1 MRSDWVRSTNT
12 STWWGED
19 LYISITFPDRREE
32 RPDTSTTLIF
42 MSSISSQLSI
52 LTNTTPCYTRPGCGL
67 AVFGE
72 EKLMS
77 VVLLGK
83 SNSNIIS
90 SIITVITSWDKTY
103 WELLTAGNTT
113 DTALQISRRSLAVF
127 LLEYY
132 YNAPQPYHVSARN
145 KNMLILAEVLQ

>member
-1 MRSDWVRSTNT
+1 
-12 STWWGED
+12 
-19 LYISITFPDRREE
+19 
-32 RPDTSTTLIF
+32 
-42 MSSISSQLSI
+42 
-52 LTNTTPCYTRPGCGL
+52 
-67 AVFGE
+67 
-72 EKLMS
+72 MS

-113 DTALQISRRSLAVF
+113 DTALQISSRSLAVF

-132 YNAPQPYHVSARN
+132 YNAPQPYHVSARS